1 MAMSSRG
8 SLLRR
13 QSGYR
18 LCGAAA
24 PSAAAARRACPRRAS
39 PVLRRSGQGATVAAS
54 AGAAA
59 PQSNVPGIELQAWLK
74 RQGAQQEK
82 VTLRTLEVAAAGRP
96 LDVTVAAA
104 PLAPGDVALSIPD
117 ELVVTVDRI
126 VQSENLA
133 EMLTAGKLSELAV
146 LTLYLMYE
154 KKIKKESEWYHFIK
168 ELDRQR
174 ARGVQAVESPLL
186 WSEEELTELLQGSP
200 VVAAV
205 TQRLEGMRKEYEA
218 LDGVWFMAGSLFNK
232 YPFDLPTEAFSFER
246 FRQAFAAV
254 QASVVHLQGVAPS
267 RRFALVP
274 MGPPLLS
281 YSSTCKAMLS
291 HNDATKRVELVV
303 DRAYEI
309 GDPVYAWCGPQ
320 PNSRLLINYGIVDEG
335 NPFDKLQ
342 LTVTLPSADSL
353 FKAKRDVLDRA
364 GLSTMQTFDLKR
376 SEPLPPLLLPYLR
389 LGYSTTPEQM
399 KAARLEAG
407 APAADAEVEQLATC
421 TLTSYLEGRL
431 ASYKNPLW
439 KDLEVLENPAST
451 PRQKVA
457 ARLTKIEKSIL
468 QGCLDAVIS
477 SSPCS
482 GAPAIPAAL
491 AIKLA

>member
-1 MAMSSRG
+1 M
-8 SLLRR
+8 
-13 QSGYR
+13 
-18 LCGAAA
+18 
-24 PSAAAARRACPRRAS
+24 
-39 PVLRRSGQGATVAAS
+39 
-54 AGAAA
+54 
-59 PQSNVPGIELQAWLK
+59 AWLN
-74 RQGAQQEK
+74 RLGAKQDK

-104 PLAPGDVALSIPD
+104 PLAAGAVALSVPD

-126 VQSENLA
+126 VQSETLA

-186 WSEEELTELLQGSP
+186 WSPEELEELLEGSP
-200 VVAAV
+200 VVPAV
-205 TQRLEGMRKEYEA
+205 QQRLEGMRKEYEA

-232 YPFDLPTEAFSFER
+232 YPFDIPTEAFPFER

-254 QASVVHLQGVAPS
+254 QASVVHLQGVAQA

-274 MGPPLLS
+274 LGPPLLS

-291 HNDATKRVELVV
+291 HNDAAKRVELVV
-303 DRAYEI
+303 DRNYEI
-309 GDPVYAWCGPQ
+309 GEPIYAWCGPQ
-320 PNSRLLINYGIVDEG
+320 PNSRLLINYGIVDES

-342 LTVTLPSADSL
+342 LTVTLPSSDPL
-353 FKAKRDVLDRA
+353 FKAKRDILDRA
-364 GLSTMQTFDLKR
+364 GLSTMQTFDMKR

-389 LGYSTTPEQM
+389 LAFSTSQSQLG
-399 KAARLEAG
+399 AVRLEAG
-407 APAADAEVEQLATC
+407 AGPIDAEIEQQAGCALAA
-421 TLTSYLEGRL
+421 YLDKRL
-431 ASYKNPLW
+431 AAYRRPLW
-439 KDLEVLENPAST
+439 RDLEILEDPAST

-457 ARLTKIEKSIL
+457 ARLTKIEKGIL
-468 QGCLDAVIS
+468 QGCLDAVKTQ
-477 SSPCS
+477 SPCS
-482 GAPAIPAAL
+482 TGAAGGSAAAPL